1 MQKDKL
7 SKHYPRNLPSWKK
20 LTKNYRSNKKL
31 KSIKSLFT
39 TDHNRSKK
47 LSIEVGDLFLD
58 YSKNFIDTDTV
69 DLFSQLA
76 SEANLSDAI
85 ERMFS
90 GSHVNTTEDKSALH
104 VALRSKISDKIA
116 LNQDG
121 VSQIWPTLDA
131 MERFVSDLHE
141 GKIRG
146 STNKKITNILN
157 IGIGGSELGSTM
169 TVNALRSYWKGNLN
183 YYSVSNGD
191 QSEINCVLKKIKL
204 DETLFL
210 ICSKS
215 FNTIETK
222 NNATIAKEALEANY
236 GKRAINKHFL
246 AVSSNR
252 EGMAD
257 FGIHKDKQFY
267 ISDWVGGR
275 FSITSAMGLPLAC
288 MIGMDNFYRFL
299 DGARLMDM
307 HFKNASFDLNM
318 PVILAMLSIYYANF
332 YNVQSQAIICY
343 GDKLT
348 HFTDYV
354 RQLHMESLGKKT
366 KIDGS
371 PVNVNTGNVIWGG
384 SGSDGQ
390 HSYYQ
395 LLHQGSYTIPIDFI
409 VDAGVSDDQM
419 DTYSLANCL
428 AQSESLMTGMQEAD
442 PERSIDGDKPN
453 NVIFVNKLSP
463 QSIGQL
469 VALYE
474 HKVFVQS
481 IIYGINAF
489 DQYGVE
495 LGKKIAQSLS
505 KVISKSSRYTG
516 KNPSTRALL
525 SKIREYKKG

>member
-20 LTKNYRSNKKL
+20 LSKNYRSNKKI
-31 KSIKSLFT
+31 KSIQSLFKS
-39 TDHNRSKK
+39 DSKRSKK
-47 LSIEVGDLFLD
+47 FFIEVGDLFLD

-85 ERMFS
+85 EGLFS
-90 GSHVNTTEDKSALH
+90 GSHVNITEDKPALH

-121 VSQIWPTLDA
+121 VSQIWPTLDS
-131 MERFVSDLHE
+131 MEKFISDLHD
-141 GKIRG
+141 GKIR
-146 STNKKITNILN
+146 STTNKKITNILN

-222 NNATIAKEALEANY
+222 NNAKIAKEALEANF
-236 GKRAINKHFL
+236 GKRAISKQFL
-246 AVSSNR
+246 GVSSNQ
-252 EGMAD
+252 EGMTD

-275 FSITSAMGLPLAC
+275 FSITSAMGIPLAC

-299 DGARLMDM
+299 EGARLMDM
-307 HFKNASFDLNM
+307 HFKNASFHINM
-318 PVILAMLSIYYANF
+318 PVILAMLSIYYTNF
-332 YNVQSQAIICY
+332 YNAQSQAIICY

-348 HFTDYV
+348 YFTDFV
-354 RQLHMESLGKKT
+354 RQLHMESLGKKI

-390 HSYYQ
+390 HSYFQ
-395 LLHQGSYTIPIDFI
+395 LLHQGSYVIPIDFI
-409 VDAGVSDDQM
+409 VDAGVSDGQM
-419 DTYSLANCL
+419 DVYSVASCL
-428 AQSESLMTGMQEAD
+428 AQSESLMSGIQETD
-442 PERSIDGDKPN
+442 PERSIDGNKPN
-453 NVIFVNKLSP
+453 NVLFVNKLSP
-463 QSIGQL
+463 QTVGQL
-469 VALYE
+469 VSLYE

-525 SKIREYKKG
+525 SKLREYNKE

>member
-1 MQKDKL
+1 MQKDNF

-20 LTKNYRSNKKL
+20 LSKNYRSNKKI
-31 KSIKSLFT
+31 KSIQSLFKS
-39 TDHNRSKK
+39 DRKRCKK
-47 LSIEVGDLFLD
+47 FFIEVGDLFLD

-85 ERMFS
+85 EGLFS
-90 GSHVNTTEDKSALH
+90 GSHVNITEDKPALH

-131 MERFVSDLHE
+131 MERFIFDLHE

-169 TVNALRSYWKGNLN
+169 TVNALRAYWKGNLN

-215 FNTIETK
+215 FNTIETM
-222 NNATIAKEALEANY
+222 NNAMIAKEALEASF
-236 GKRAINKHFL
+236 GKRAVNKHFL
-246 AVSSNR
+246 GISSNR
-252 EGMAD
+252 EEMTE

-307 HFKNASFDLNM
+307 HFKNASFDHSM
-318 PVILAMLSIYYANF
+318 PVILAMLSIYYTNF
-332 YNVQSQAIICY
+332 YNAQSQAIICY
-343 GDKLT
+343 GDKLI

-366 KIDGS
+366 KLDGS
-371 PVNVNTGNVIWGG
+371 HVNVNTGNVIFGG

-390 HSYYQ
+390 HSYFQ

-409 VDAGVSDDQM
+409 VDAVVSDDQT

-428 AQSESLMTGMQEAD
+428 AQSESLMVGMHETD
-442 PERSIDGDKPN
+442 PERLIDGDKPN
-453 NVIFVNKLSP
+453 NVLLVNKLSP
-463 QSIGQL
+463 QSVGQL
-469 VALYE
+469 VSLYE

-481 IIYGINAF
+481 VIYGINAF

-495 LGKKIAQSLS
+495 LGKKIAQSLN
-505 KVISKSSRYTG
+505 KVISESSRYTG
-516 KNPSTRALL
+516 KNPSTRDLL
-525 SKIREYKKG
+525 SKIREYKKE

>member
-1 MQKDKL
+1 MQKDKF

-20 LTKNYRSNKKL
+20 LSKNYRSNKKV
-31 KSIKSLFT
+31 KSIKSLFKS
-39 TDHNRSKK
+39 DHKRSKK
-47 LSIEVGDLFLD
+47 LSIEIGDLFLD
-58 YSKNFIDTDTV
+58 YSKNLIDTKTI

-85 ERMFS
+85 EGMFT
-90 GSHVNTTEDKSALH
+90 GSHINITEDKSALH

-116 LNQDG
+116 LNRDG

-131 MERFVSDLHE
+131 MERFVTDLHE
-141 GKIRG
+141 GKIIG
-146 STNKKITNILN
+146 STNKKIKNILN

-169 TVNALRSYWKGNLN
+169 TVNALRSYWKGDLN
-183 YYSVSNGD
+183 YYSVSSGD
-191 QSEINCVLKKIKL
+191 PSEINYVLTKIKL

-210 ICSKS
+210 VCSKS
-215 FNTIETK
+215 FNTIESK
-222 NNATIAKEALEANY
+222 NNAIIAKKALEANF

-246 AVSSNR
+246 GISSNR
-252 EGMAD
+252 EGMTD
-257 FGIHKDKQFY
+257 FGIHKGKQFY

-318 PVILAMLSIYYANF
+318 PVILAMLSIYYTNF
-332 YNVQSQAIICY
+332 YNAQSQAIICY

-348 HFTDYV
+348 HFTDFA

-366 KIDGS
+366 KLDSS
-371 PVNVNTGNVIWGG
+371 PVSVNTGNVIWGG

-390 HSYYQ
+390 HSYFQ

-428 AQSESLMTGMQEAD
+428 AQSESLMDGMQEGD

-453 NVIFVNKLSP
+453 NVILVKKLSP

-469 VALYE
+469 VSLYE

-481 IIYGINAF
+481 VVYGINAF
-489 DQYGVE
+489 DQFGVE
-495 LGKKIAQSLS
+495 LGKKITQSLS
-505 KVISKSSRYTG
+505 KAISKSSRYTG

-525 SKIREYKKG
+525 SKIREYKKE

>member
-20 LTKNYRSNKKL
+20 LSKNYRSNKKI
-31 KSIKSLFT
+31 KSIQSLFKS
-39 TDHNRSKK
+39 DKKRSKK
-47 LSIEVGDLFLD
+47 FSIEVGDLFLD

-76 SEANLSDAI
+76 CEANLSDAI
-85 ERMFS
+85 EGMFS

-131 MERFVSDLHE
+131 MERFISDLHE
-141 GKIRG
+141 GRIKG
-146 STNKKITNILN
+146 STNKRITNILN

-191 QSEINCVLKKIKL
+191 QSEINYVLKKIEL

-215 FNTIETK
+215 FHTIETK
-222 NNATIAKEALEANY
+222 NNAMIAKETLEAKF
-236 GKRAINKHFL
+236 GKRAVNKHFL
-246 AVSSNR
+246 GISSNR
-252 EGMAD
+252 EGMTD

-307 HFKNASFDLNM
+307 HFENASFDHNM
-318 PVILAMLSIYYANF
+318 PVILAMLSIFYTNF
-332 YNVQSQAIICY
+332 YNAQSQAIICY

-348 HFTDYV
+348 HFTDFL

-366 KIDGS
+366 KLDGS

-390 HSYYQ
+390 HSYFQ
-395 LLHQGSYTIPIDFI
+395 LLHQGTYVIPIDFI
-409 VDAGVSDDQM
+409 VEAAVGIGKIDV
-419 DTYSLANCL
+419 YSLANCL
-428 AQSESLMTGMQEAD
+428 AQSESLMSGMQEAD
-442 PERSIDGDKPN
+442 PERSIEGNKPN
-453 NVIFVNKLSP
+453 NVILIKKLSP

-469 VALYE
+469 VSLYE
-474 HKVFVQS
+474 NKVFVQS

-489 DQYGVE
+489 DQFGVE
-495 LGKKIAQSLS
+495 LGKKNAQSLS
-505 KVISKSSRYTG
+505 KAISKSSRHMG

-525 SKIREYKKG
+525 SKIREYGKE